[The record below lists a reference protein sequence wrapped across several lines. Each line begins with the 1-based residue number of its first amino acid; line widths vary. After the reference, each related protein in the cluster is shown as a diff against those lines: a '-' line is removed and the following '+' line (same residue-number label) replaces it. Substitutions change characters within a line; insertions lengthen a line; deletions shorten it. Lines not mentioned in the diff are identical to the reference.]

1 MAKLIAKDVQ
11 WDIDIDEVNDYLD
24 EISEEK
30 AAELL
35 ELPISKYHNMT
46 EEERHDYAYD
56 CIHHNRLRAAEIM
69 GVPEDVEIP
78 EGMYDPEDISDW
90 LSDEYGWCHE
100 GFVIDCDST
109 EEEIQKE
116 ISDYESMITGYKTA
130 DVDLSDEIKELNGK
144 ILHLKNVQQA
154 LQNETALEKEGQDR
168 E

>member
-1 MAKLIAKDVQ
+1 MAQLIAKDVQ

-35 ELPISKYHNMT
+35 ELPLSTYHNMT

-56 CIHHNRLRAAEIM
+56 CIHHNKLRAAEIM
-69 GVPEDVEIP
+69 NVPEDVLIP
-78 EGMYDPEDISDW
+78 EGIYDPEDISDW

-100 GFVIDCDST
+100 GFSIGCDAT
-109 EEEIQKE
+109 EEEIQKN
-116 ISDYESMITGYKTA
+116 ISDYESMLTGYKTA
-130 DVDLSDEIKELNGK
+130 GVDLSKEIQEINEK
-144 ILHLKNVQQA
+144 IQHLRKVFDVLTSEKQ
-154 LQNETALEKEGQDR
+154 EEKEDR

>member
-1 MAKLIAKDVQ
+1 MAQLIAKDVQ

-35 ELPISKYHNMT
+35 ELPLSTYHNMT

-56 CIHHNRLRAAEIM
+56 CIHHNKLRAAEIM
-69 GVPEDVEIP
+69 NVPEDVLIP
-78 EGMYDPEDISDW
+78 EGIYDPEDISDW

-100 GFVIDCDST
+100 GFSIGCDST
-109 EEEIQKE
+109 EEEIQKN
-116 ISDYESMITGYKTA
+116 ISDYESMITGYKKA
-130 DVDLSDEIKELNGK
+130 GVDLSKEIQEINEK
-144 ILHLKNVQQA
+144 IQHLRKVFDV
-154 LQNETALEKEGQDR
+154 LTSEKQEEREDR